1 LPGHV
6 REPVDGVVPIFQT
19 APLLVL
25 VFSAALLPRRLERV
39 TPRLV
44 AAAAVVVVGT
54 TIVSLSS

>member
-1 LPGHV
+1 M
-6 REPVDGVVPIFQT
+6 
-19 APLLVL
+19 L